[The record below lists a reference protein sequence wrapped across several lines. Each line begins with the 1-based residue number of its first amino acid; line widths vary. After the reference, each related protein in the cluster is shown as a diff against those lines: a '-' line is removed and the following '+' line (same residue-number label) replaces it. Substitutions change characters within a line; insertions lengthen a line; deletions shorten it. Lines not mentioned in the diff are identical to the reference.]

1 MTRRGHD
8 RREAIPRGG
17 GAEHERQPGA
27 AGAGA
32 PRWRRGGAPP
42 LREDG
47 ARRRNC
53 RTAEARMVS
62 WEWNRVT
69 APPFFGLKSNHISF
83 LISWVCL
90 LEFFLLLIA
99 PFCLLSN
106 SKLNNCLNYLKKK

>member
-17 GAEHERQPGA
+17 VAEHERQPGA

-69 APPFFGLKSNHISF
+69 APPLLDFKSNHTKVAIS
-83 LISWVCL
+83 C
-90 LEFFLLLIA
+90 FLLLF
-99 PFCLLSN
+99 PFII
-106 SKLNNCLNYLKKK
+106 NCSELFRNK